1 MPEYLNFIENI
12 MHFEDCK
19 NSYYVN
25 YSISRLS
32 SLINDKVDKDEVDKD
47 KVGENEEL

>member
-1 MPEYLNFIENI
+1 MPTFLNFVENI

-19 NSYYVN
+19 TGYFVN

-32 SLINDKVDKDEVDKD
+32 SLIN
-47 KVGENEEL
+47 ENEEGKSEAEKV